1 MQKVRIVTWSD
12 VPDRT
17 PVGAQVGNVDLV
29 VVRFDD
35 NHSVLYGRCLH
46 RGALMSDGSVSGDNL
61 ICGLHGWDYLFQTG
75 VSSYNNAEQ
84 LAKFSSWLE
93 GDDLCV
99 DQDEIETWEQAN
111 PQPYDRTAYQGAF
124 QDPPGDPAEP
134 HVSLIRRLA
143 NEGLEYL
150 GHHGPVTSMGVSREQ
165 LPKWDDI
172 QFVTAQL
179 ARKPQLDQVSVPP
192 ASSLAP
198 MRTNR

>member
-1 MQKVRIVTWSD
+1 MQKVTIAMWSD

-29 VVRFDD
+29 VIRFDD
-35 NHSVLYGRCLH
+35 NHSVLYWRCLH
-46 RGALMSDGSVSGDNL
+46 RGALMSGGSVSGDNL
-61 ICGLHGWDYLFQTG
+61 ICGLHGWDYLFETG
-75 VSSYNNAEQ
+75 ISSYNNAEQ

-99 DQDEIETWEQAN
+99 DQDKIETWEQAN
-111 PQPYDRTAYQGAF
+111 LQPYDRTAYQGAF
-124 QDPPGDPAEP
+124 QDPHGDPAEP